1 MVSRRNFIGGA
12 SAVTAAVTAAVT
24 TATVSKVAMAALPE
38 PVIQTKPDT
47 MPPLVPN
54 TGRPYNP
61 VVTLNGWTTPWRMNK
76 GVKEFH
82 LVAEPVVREMAP
94 GFKAHLWGYNGQSP
108 GPTIEVVEGDRVRI
122 FVTNRLPEVTS
133 MHWHGQRLPNGMDG
147 VTGLTQPSIAPGKT
161 FVYEFV
167 ARRPGTFMYHPH
179 ADEMV
184 QMAMGMMG
192 FWITHPKLDKNG
204 KHPLIDP
211 VDRDFVFLL
220 NAYDIE
226 PGSATPKIMT
236 MLDFNLW
243 SWNSRIFP
251 GIDPLVVRHNDRVRL
266 RIGNLTMTNHPIHLH
281 GHEFTVTGTD
291 GGPTPKGSRWPE
303 VTTDIAVGQMRQ
315 LEFLADEEGDWAFHC
330 HKSHHT
336 MNAMGHDVP
345 TMIGVD
351 HREVVRQITQLIPDY
366 MVMGERGMHDMTEME
381 MPLPDNTAAMM
392 TGTGPFGAVGMG
404 GMFSVLKVR
413 RDQKPGDYTDPG
425 WYAHPPGSVAYEF
438 TGSLPTAPRAAAGS
452 LRGAGAMPPLARPKQ
467 DVEVQVRKP
476 AGGHSGH

>member
-1 MVSRRNFIGGA
+1 MFNRRSLLAGTSLA
-12 SAVTAAVTAAVT
+12 SLAAVSKAAL
-24 TATVSKVAMAALPE
+24 ASLPE
-38 PVIQTKPDT
+38 PVIQTSADT
-47 MPPLVPN
+47 QAPLVPPN
-54 TGRPYNP
+54 GRPYNP
-61 VVTLNGWTTPWRMNK
+61 VVTLNGWTAPWRMVD

-122 FVTNRLPEVTS
+122 YVTNRLPEVTS

-147 VTGLTQPSIAPGKT
+147 VTGLTQPPIPPGKT
-161 FVYEFV
+161 WVYEFV

-192 FWITHPKLDKNG
+192 LWITHPKA
-204 KHPLIDP
+204 KHPHIDT
-211 VDRDFVFLL
+211 VDRDYAFLL

-226 PGSATPKIMT
+226 PGAATPKIMT

-243 SWNSRIFP
+243 SWNSRVFP
-251 GIDPLVVRHNDRVRL
+251 GISPLVARQNDRVRI
-266 RIGNLTMTNHPIHLH
+266 RIGNLTMTNHPIHIH

-291 GGPTPKGSRWPE
+291 GGPVPKTARWPE
-303 VTTDIAVGQMRQ
+303 VTTDVAVGQMRQ
-315 LEFLADEEGDWAFHC
+315 IEFIADELGDWAFHC

-336 MNAMGHDVP
+336 MNAMGHNVP

-351 HREVVRQITQLIPDY
+351 HTGLAAKVRQLVPDY
-366 MVMGERGMHDMTEME
+366 MVMGERGMHDMTEMA
-381 MPLPDNTAAMM
+381 MPLPDNTAPMM
-392 TGTGPFGAVGMG
+392 AGDGPFGALGMG

-413 RDQKPGDYTDPG
+413 ADQKRGDYTDPG
-425 WYAHPPGSVAYEF
+425 WFQPPPGSLAREVAA
-438 TGSLPTAPRAAAGS
+438 APAPARAATA
-452 LRGAGAMPPLARPKQ
+452 AATP
-467 DVEVQVRKP
+467 DEIEVQVRKP
-476 AGGHSGH
+476 SGHGGH